1 MLPIIGITSDYHKKR
16 HRVGCGYTNAVTL
29 AGGIPVILPAIQDCI
44 PQYKEMCD
52 GFIFTGGD
60 DPVME
65 EWGIASHPSTTPV
78 HTERQSFELAL
89 LQVLQNQPDVPVL
102 GVCLGMQWM
111 GLLAG
116 GVLNQDIEE
125 PFARNHTQN
134 DHAITGSFGEGIVHS
149 HHHQALEEVGELEII
164 ALADD
169 GIIEAV
175 QHPNHLWYKGVQWH
189 PERTNDEQLG
199 QHIFNHLV
207 KACLQN

>member
-78 HTERQSFELAL
+78 HTERQSFELA
-89 LQVLQNQPDVPVL
+89 
-102 GVCLGMQWM
+102 
-111 GLLAG
+111 
-116 GVLNQDIEE
+116 
-125 PFARNHTQN
+125 
-134 DHAITGSFGEGIVHS
+134 
-149 HHHQALEEVGELEII
+149 
-164 ALADD
+164 
-169 GIIEAV
+169 
-175 QHPNHLWYKGVQWH
+175 
-189 PERTNDEQLG
+189 
-199 QHIFNHLV
+199 
-207 KACLQN
+207 